1 MGGMGKKG
9 DSIMYELIDEA
20 EFRKYR
26 TDCSAVLTETCS
38 LLKEQ
43 GISAQFTLV
52 GSGARNLVTRNG
64 NGPYDLDYNLEIM
77 KAEDQYWD
85 DLRHLKDTIRVTLDK
100 ATGLTCFDESQDSTS
115 VLTAILFF
123 KNEPNVKF
131 SFDVAIVA
139 RNDKGTYMRLVHNK
153 NAILTCNGYSDQY
166 TWNEVPSS
174 HNVKEKADKI
184 KKAGQWLLVRN
195 RYVELKNL
203 YLQRQ
208 TKDKPSF
215 IVYVEAVNEIYS
227 KLFRR

>member
-1 MGGMGKKG
+1 
-9 DSIMYELIDEA
+9 MYELIDEA

-123 KNEPNVKF
+123 ENEPNVKF

-153 NAILTCNGYSDQY
+153 NAILTWNGYSNQY